1 MTLREV
7 LNVIDGSQRIS
18 IQHDEKYVGVFKNDI
33 ALSYLNP
40 ALLTYTVVDLY
51 TTKDADIIYIYII
64 NRKGKKTIMTGNEYQ
79 DLAGRTINKG
89 LTFEEQKFHALHGMV
104 GEIGEI
110 HSIYQKMYQGHAFE
124 VDHVKKEFGDLLWFI
139 AEYCTAKGWSLDDIM
154 RMNIDKLKE
163 RYPDGFKVE
172 QSLHRKAGDI

>member
-1 MTLREV
+1 
-7 LNVIDGSQRIS
+7 
-18 IQHDEKYVGVFKNDI
+18 
-33 ALSYLNP
+33 
-40 ALLTYTVVDLY
+40 
-51 TTKDADIIYIYII
+51 
-64 NRKGKKTIMTGNEYQ
+64 MTGNEYQ
-79 DLAGRTINKG
+79 KLAARTINKG
-89 LTFEEQKFHALHGMV
+89 LTFEEQKCHALHGMV

-139 AEYCTAKGWSLDDIM
+139 AEYCTAKGWRLDDIM

-163 RYPDGFKVE
+163 RYPDGFKAE

>member
-1 MTLREV
+1 M
-7 LNVIDGSQRIS
+7 
-18 IQHDEKYVGVFKNDI
+18 
-33 ALSYLNP
+33 
-40 ALLTYTVVDLY
+40 
-51 TTKDADIIYIYII
+51 
-64 NRKGKKTIMTGNEYQ
+64 
-79 DLAGRTINKG
+79 
-89 LTFEEQKFHALHGMV
+89 TFEEQKFHALHGMV

-110 HSIYQKMYQGHAFE
+110 HSIYQKMYQGRAFE

-163 RYPDGFKVE
+163 RYPDGFKAE